1 MLSGGPS
8 AEASQHQGSPR
19 QAGPG
24 GGVQGMK
31 KEAHS

>member
-24 GGVQGMK
+24 GGVQGRK
-31 KEAHS
+31 KDARS